1 MIDAKRARCFQTA
14 WQTSGASSVIQAKC
28 FSVWAIVCSGSPK
41 AVAPPQQHGQRAA
54 GRTASSALGARLLRQ
69 GLACGGIVSGA
80 GLYFVILFGFNFQFT
95 VSAVELGVSRGVANV
110 VLAAQFCG
118 DLIKSLFQFVEL
130 IADVDHPAA
139 SCFGEFMHF
148 AFAGVGHAN
157 AKII

>member
-1 MIDAKRARCFQTA
+1 MFFGLGDRVEWISQG
-14 WQTSGASSVIQAKC
+14 SGATATT
-28 FSVWAIVCSGSPK
+28 
-41 AVAPPQQHGQRAA
+41 RAA

-130 IADVDHPAA
+130 IAANDHPAA

-157 AKII
+157 AKITATIGAEQDIDDGIG

>member
-28 FSVWAIVCSGSPK
+28 FSVRAIEGSGSPK
-41 AVAPPQQHGQRAA
+41 GVAQQRQPEQRHRAELPA
-54 GRTASSALGARLLRQ
+54 PHLGARLLRQ

-95 VSAVELGVSRGVANV
+95 VSAVELGVSRRVAKV

-118 DLIKSLFQFVEL
+118 DLIKS
-130 IADVDHPAA
+130 
-139 SCFGEFMHF
+139 
-148 AFAGVGHAN
+148 
-157 AKII
+157 